1 MNFVSHMV
9 YTKSMIQRLLLFALL
24 LFSQL
29 LFSQQADSVHSS
41 YVAKMELFFKESAK
55 QSMQDL
61 AVDRAAIRQN
71 KVLEEIKLLASQS
84 HTFLKKGYD
93 SLKFNKELN
102 KLIALHQIAK
112 DGIFS
117 HKGSAQSS
125 RNLTVTYNIL
135 NALSVELQANK
146 RSIDNY
152 QDRLRRYRLELDSLS
167 NDPSL
172 FVFSH
177 DSAEVARYMKRLR
190 VVAVEI
196 SPLTL
201 QLEEAI
207 NYIQEIQNNINMEIL
222 KIGADKTE
230 IEFYQKELSI
240 QSSQRNFVN
249 IWEPSKFDRPIQT
262 ILYFS
267 VVKAKLLL
275 SYYLKGHW
283 IAILLFLVLST
294 VILTYINSLKK
305 NIDNKT
311 ITSSFLLLKRPVFSG
326 ILIALCISQFL
337 FPAAPFILTYLFLIG
352 SGIFLSFVMRGYITA
367 YWMGIWLTIFTLF
380 IFAGL
385 DNLILQPSRIERWI
399 MIVIAC
405 LTSIAGLT
413 ALIYRKPKSDL
424 REKWILY
431 PIGFM
436 VLLEILSIVLN
447 SFGRFNFS
455 KVFMVAGL
463 SNVVVCILFLWVI
476 RLVNEGLQGASTYYK
491 SKERRLFY
499 LNYNR
504 VGQRAPLFFYALLIV
519 GWFVLFGRNFY
530 EFRFLSDPLNEFLN
544 SNYRL
549 GTYEFSVFNLI
560 LFFIIIIC
568 ATILSKIV
576 SFFAADS
583 QWVKKDNSQEKQFRL
598 GSWILL
604 IRIAIVLIGFF
615 LAFSALGIPV
625 EQIGLVI
632 GALGVGIGFG
642 LQTLVNN
649 LVSGLILAFE
659 KPVNV
664 DDLIEIGGK
673 TGKVKS
679 IGFRSSVI
687 GTAEGADLIMP
698 NGDLLNAHVT
708 NWSSGA
714 SRKRLSIRLE
724 VKYGTDLDNMSAL
737 ITELFKQNENVL
749 HSPGVSIQYASVS
762 SQAVAVDIYFWVRS
776 GIDGAQVKSDI
787 FSGIHEIFRNQKIEL
802 ALPMQEIRLDN
813 AGE

>member
-1 MNFVSHMV
+1 MQNLS
-9 YTKSMIQRLLLFALL
+9 LFFLL
-24 LFSQL
+24 LFSNTV
-29 LFSQQADSVHSS
+29 FAQQADSVQES
-41 YVAKMELFFKESAK
+41 YMAKMERFFKESEK
-55 QSMQDL
+55 QSIQDL
-61 AVDRAAIRQN
+61 KVDRAAIRQN

-93 SLKFNKELN
+93 SARVNKELD
-102 KLIALHQIAK
+102 KLIVLHNIAK
-112 DGIFS
+112 DGVFS

-135 NALSVELQANK
+135 NALSVELLANK
-146 RSIDNY
+146 KNIDNY
-152 QDRLRRYRLELDSLS
+152 QDRLRKYRLELDSLS

-172 FVFSH
+172 FVFSR
-177 DSAEVARYMKRLR
+177 DSAEVAHYMKKLR

-207 NYIQEIQNNINMEIL
+207 NYIQEIQNNINMEML
-222 KIGADKTE
+222 KIAADKAE

-249 IWEPSKFDRPIQT
+249 IWEPRKFDRSIQT

-267 VVKAKLLL
+267 AVKAKLLL

-283 IAILLFLVLST
+283 VAIFLFLVLT
-294 VILTYINSLKK
+294 VVILTYINSLQKK
-305 NIDNKT
+305 IEDKT
-311 ITSSFLLLKRPVFSG
+311 IASSFLLLKRPVFSG
-326 ILIALCISQFL
+326 LLIALCISQFL
-337 FPAAPFILTYLFLIG
+337 FPAPPFILTYLFLIA
-352 SGIFLSFVMRGYITA
+352 SGIFLSVVMRGYITA
-367 YWMGIWLTIFTLF
+367 YWMGIWLTFFILF

-385 DNLILQPSRIERWI
+385 DNLILQPSRIERWA

-405 LTSIAGLT
+405 LAATAGIT
-413 ALIYRKPKSDL
+413 ALIHKKPKSDL
-424 REKWILY
+424 KEKWILY

-455 KVFMVAGL
+455 KVFMIAGL
-463 SNVVVCILFLWVI
+463 VNVVVCILFLWVV
-476 RLVNEGLQGASTYYK
+476 RLVNEGLQCASAYYK
-491 SKERRLFY
+491 NKERRLFY

-504 VGQRAPLFFYALLIV
+504 VGQRAPLFFYALLV
-519 GWFVLFGRNFY
+519 LGWFVIFGRNFY

-549 GTYEFSVFNLI
+549 GTYQFSVFNLI
-560 LFFIIIIC
+560 LFFIIISC
-568 ATILSKIV
+568 ATVLSKIV

-604 IRIAIVLIGFF
+604 IRIAIVVIGFF

-698 NGDLLNAHVT
+698 NGDLLNAHVI

-714 SRKRLSIRLE
+714 SRKRFSMRLE
-724 VKYGTDLDNMSAL
+724 VRYGTDLDNMSSVVK
-737 ITELFKQNENVL
+737 EVFEQNNSIL
-749 HSPGVSIQYASVS
+749 HSPGVVIQYASVS
-762 SQAVAVDIYFWVRS
+762 SQAVAVDIYFWLRS
-776 GIDGAQVKSDI
+776 GVDGAQVKSDI
-787 FSGIHEIFRNQKIEL
+787 FSSIHAVFRNEKIEL
-802 ALPMQEIRLDN
+802 AMPIQEVKLDN
-813 AGE
+813 EGL

>member
-1 MNFVSHMV
+1 
-9 YTKSMIQRLLLFALL
+9 MIRSLLLFFLL
-24 LFSQL
+24 LSSEI
-29 LFSQQADSVHSS
+29 LFAQRADSVQNG
-41 YVAKMELFFKESAK
+41 YVAKMERFFKESAK
-55 QSMQDL
+55 RSMQDL
-61 AVDRAAIRQN
+61 EVDRAAIRQN

-93 SLKFNKELN
+93 SLHANKELN
-102 KLIALHQIAK
+102 KLIALHQMAK
-112 DGIFS
+112 DGVFS
-117 HKGSAQSS
+117 HTGSAQSS

-135 NALSVELQANK
+135 NALAAELQANK
-146 RSIDNY
+146 KSIDNY

-201 QLEEAI
+201 QLEETI

-222 KIGADKTE
+222 KIGADKAE
-230 IEFYQKELSI
+230 IEFYQKQLSI

-249 IWEPSKFDRPIQT
+249 IWEPRKFDRPVQT

-267 VVKAKLLL
+267 AVKAKLLL

-283 IAILLFLVLST
+283 VAILLFLMLTT
-294 VILTYINSLKK
+294 VILTYINSLTKG
-305 NIDNKT
+305 IDNKT
-311 ITSSFLLLKRPVFSG
+311 IASSFLLLKRPFFSG
-326 ILIALCISQFL
+326 LLIALCIAQFL
-337 FPAAPFILTYLFLIG
+337 FPAPPFILTYLFLIS
-352 SGIFLSFVMRGYITA
+352 SGLFLSFVMRGYITA
-367 YWMGIWLTIFTLF
+367 YWMGIWLTFFILF
-380 IFAGL
+380 VFAGL

-405 LTSIAGLT
+405 LAAIVGLA
-413 ALIYRKPKSDL
+413 ALIYKKPKSDL
-424 REKWILY
+424 KEKWILY

-436 VLLEILSIVLN
+436 VMLEILSIALN

-455 KVFMVAGL
+455 KVFMIAGL
-463 SNVVVCILFLWVI
+463 SNVVVCILFLWVV
-476 RLVNEGLQGASTYYK
+476 RLVNEGLQCASTYYK
-491 SKERRLFY
+491 NKERRLFY

-504 VGQRAPLFFYALLIV
+504 VGQRAPLFFYALLV
-519 GWFVLFGRNFY
+519 LGWFVLFGRNFY
-530 EFRFLSDPLNEFLN
+530 EFRFLSDPLNDLLN

-549 GTYEFSVFNLI
+549 GTYQFSVFNLI
-560 LFFIIIIC
+560 LFFFIISC

-583 QWVKKDNSQEKQFRL
+583 QWVKRDNSQEKQFRL

-604 IRIAIVLIGFF
+604 IRIAIVVIGFF

-698 NGDLLNAHVT
+698 NGDLLNAHVM

-714 SRKRLSIRLE
+714 SRKRFSLRLE
-724 VKYGTDLDNMSAL
+724 VRYGTDLDSMSRL
-737 ITELFKQNENVL
+737 VKEIFEQNNNIL
-749 HSPGVSIQYASVS
+749 HSPSVAIQYASVS
-762 SQAVAVDIYFWVRS
+762 SQAVVVDIYFWLRS
-776 GIDGAQVKSDI
+776 GIDGAQVKSDL
-787 FSGIHEIFRNQKIEL
+787 FTSIHEVFRNEKIEF
-802 ALPMQEIRLDN
+802 ALPIQEIKLDN